1 MFTSPAT
8 EQDGAGKVSLQFW
21 KIGYLDVT
29 KTKRK
34 QLYHNNTIYVFF
46 STTCS
51 FLATGSK
58 LYSNWLPSLL
68 LPLLLFSV
76 CSLTEIMPMKFQ
88 GSGEYRFGL
97 SEKDRY
103 FLKTPKWKHKL
114 VWENKRGKLVSY
126 FLDNAAKTCLY
137 GSKISENIE
146 IKHVF
151 QPKAFFLL
159 SNNLHTSQLSAFK
172 ASQIRLKKDVFFVT
186 YLRCFNHISKRCLFC
201 DVPETPPKISCK
213 YYVTWEEDRFKCTIQ
228 ITTHNKTQLFGQF
241 DWKVECSFTN

>member
-1 MFTSPAT
+1 MCSLVLLA
-8 EQDGAGKVSLQFW
+8 VSLQLVVSYIVIDFHLCCCLCFFFPFVVLQKSCQW
-21 KIGYLDVT
+21 NFRDPASIG
-29 KTKRK
+29 
-34 QLYHNNTIYVFF
+34 
-46 STTCS
+46 
-51 FLATGSK
+51 LA
-58 LYSNWLPSLL
+58 
-68 LPLLLFSV
+68 
-76 CSLTEIMPMKFQ
+76 
-88 GSGEYRFGL
+88 
-97 SEKDRY
+97 
-103 FLKTPKWKHKL
+103 FLKKIVTPKWKHKL

-228 ITTHNKTQLFGQF
+228 ITTHNTTQLFGQF